1 MLLLVLFAFLAIVN
15 SQSKFCVNC
24 KYFMK
29 HGFFT
34 SDEFG
39 RCQKYPIILDTT
51 DEYLVTGYSSVV
63 SETDYHYCSTVRSSG
78 NKCGPTG
85 KDYKKKYKK
94 RGDES
99 AE

>member
-1 MLLLVLFAFLAIVN
+1 
-15 SQSKFCVNC
+15 
-24 KYFMK
+24 MK

-39 RCQKYPIILDTT
+39 RCQKYPIILDTS
-51 DEYLVTGYSSVV
+51 DEYLVTGKHKV
-63 SETDYHYCSTVRSSG
+63 SETDYHYCSTVRSSEK
-78 NKCGPTG
+78 KCGPMG

-99 AE
+99 ESIEK